1 MELCMLVSIHMML
14 ARMGI
19 AYRIVGQEEVHYRGR
34 L

>member
-1 MELCMLVSIHMML
+1 MLVSIPRSIHMML

-19 AYRIVGQEEVHYRGR
+19 AYRIVGHEEVQYRSR